1 MNIPMQCN
9 PLTTGPIS
17 SNNNSSNLS
26 NNLSNSPSSPSSSS
40 PSQGYSVT
48 SPSQTSG
55 SGSSALQRQALALK
69 LSSSMQ
75 LAKCGIS
82 PAWGLKN
89 PTFEA
94 VMRNYSPAN
103 WGVVAQSARRAYLWV
118 CPTVGALAPLFGP
131 RCPVMWLD
139 EQVTHL
145 FLTSQSRD
153 ASAAAAQI
161 EAFVGS
167 FVGTVAEFK
176 LTEVMLFLARYKAG
190 VYGRSFAAFDV
201 RNVGQTFHHEFVQ
214 QRRQELQAIE
224 AEATAGRDGEER
236 RLRAAHAVSRE
247 AYLRLQ
253 RDGGR
258 VGLKVWL
265 RAAALS
271 AGRVWRGAVAWHA
284 CRGHG
289 ECGGAWRGAVCGGRC
304 AAVAGGGACRE
315 RGLATC
321 VGLVGVPRG
330 GQQVYRATEGLAA
343 MTVRHSTLVRRSEA
357 RRLAMA
363 HYEPGNQ
370 ARSLKYVWRHFAEP
384 QLGIGYRT
392 FLRYIR

>member
-17 SNNNSSNLS
+17 NNNNPSNNS
-26 NNLSNSPSSPSSSS
+26 NNLCNSPSSPNSSS

-48 SPSQTSG
+48 TPSQASG

-161 EAFVGS
+161 ETFVNS

-253 RDGGR
+253 RNGGR

-271 AGRVWRGAVAWHA
+271 AGRVCGVAQLLGTRAEAMVSAAGRGEA
-284 CRGHG
+284 
-289 ECGGAWRGAVCGGRC
+289 
-304 AAVAGGGACRE
+304 
-315 RGLATC
+315 LC
-321 VGLVGVPRG
+321 VEVGV
-330 GQQVYRATEGLAA
+330 QQLPAVVRAESEGLLRVSDSWVCPAEGNKF
-343 MTVRHSTLVRRSEA
+343 TGLRRA
-357 RRLAMA
+357 LQ
-363 HYEPGNQ
+363 P
-370 ARSLKYVWRHFAEP
+370 
-384 QLGIGYRT
+384 
-392 FLRYIR
+392 